1 MNEIYLEA
9 VGIHCIQRDLFVNR
23 FSIHVT
29 SSACTQN
36 EN

>member
-1 MNEIYLEA
+1 MNETYLEA
-9 VGIHCIQRDLFVNR
+9 VGFHRVQRDLVNR

-29 SSACTQN
+29 ISACAQN